1 MNFLFH
7 LNVSGNKYTTNNEMD
22 ANTHQSRAVCR
33 FSTTRSILTVTAQ
46 MHIGGPIKALEI
58 KQNVLYEPLSSLR
71 L

>member
-1 MNFLFH
+1 
-7 LNVSGNKYTTNNEMD
+7 MD